1 VYNKILFSLLLFP
14 ISLVSMDVEPL
25 SDSTFLLWC
34 GALACKEIK
43 REQVAN
49 ITPRQFLGI
58 DKTDIPTTL
67 FKRTPKIPDDQIDK
81 RETVFVEDGTGM
93 HDRRLGGRWRLLEIA
108 NANNTTN
115 YQGLDWYGRYHS
127 VPLVSRS
134 CCYEE
139 SCDEDDNKEEMLL
152 YANSIPYADEFY
164 LYAGTSAHKDENLW
178 VTANPVKMTSAYS
191 DKEYFP
197 LRLLWVEKFKKPVWL
212 HEFMIPAKTYDVVQ
226 NSVAIKFT
234 EDGTQF
240 LKNELKVLLRAHG
253 NQRMQLLP

>member
-1 VYNKILFSLLLFP
+1 
-14 ISLVSMDVEPL
+14 
-25 SDSTFLLWC
+25 
-34 GALACKEIK
+34 
-43 REQVAN
+43 
-49 ITPRQFLGI
+49 
-58 DKTDIPTTL
+58 
-67 FKRTPKIPDDQIDK
+67 
-81 RETVFVEDGTGM
+81 M

-240 LKNELKVLLRAHG
+240 QVYYDASEKRTESVIAGTWKSKNAIVTVENYVEHRDPPSLWVLTYTLNRMKKYGTKMDSASLARWYDVF
-253 NQRMQLLP
+253 QRMQRDSLKENELTNTKTEINKALDQKI